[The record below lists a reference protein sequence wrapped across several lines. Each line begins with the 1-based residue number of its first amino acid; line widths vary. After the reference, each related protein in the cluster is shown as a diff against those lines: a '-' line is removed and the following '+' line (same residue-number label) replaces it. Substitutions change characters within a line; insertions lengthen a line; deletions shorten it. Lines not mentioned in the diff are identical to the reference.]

1 MDRTLVPT
9 QNYFLL
15 RSDCFSGSSGS
26 SSVEMDWSRSNK
38 TTLCGP
44 RRQLSSQDNM
54 VVIRI
59 SCSCSCE
66 VLNSYSMQLDRLETA
81 GHVCEPPHSV
91 WFHTYTKIWLE
102 SYAKLSLS

>member
-1 MDRTLVPT
+1 MDRTLVP
-9 QNYFLL
+9 

-26 SSVEMDWSRSNK
+26 SSVEMDWSRSNE

-44 RRQLSSQDNM
+44 IRQLSSQDNI

-66 VLNSYSMQLDRLETA
+66 VVINSCS
-81 GHVCEPPHSV
+81 
-91 WFHTYTKIWLE
+91 
-102 SYAKLSLS
+102 SLID